1 MTSIADELAKNEL
14 LRDVPES
21 VLRLVMEHAV
31 PLEVAPGEVLLSPER
46 ENHHVYLLL
55 SGTLS
60 LRFDSL
66 DSPEIREL
74 SAGISVGEMSLI
86 DDAPPSAYVVAKEA
100 GRVLRLHRDII
111 LGLVTANP
119 VAYNLLRLLTKW
131 MKANTEHIIQDRL
144 RISELTDH
152 AHIDGLTGL
161 YNRRWL
167 DNTLARL
174 LQQARK
180 DGLPL
185 TILLA
190 DIDGFKEYN
199 DAHGHQGGDRAL
211 IAVSEVLKAAARPY
225 DFPTRY
231 GGEEFLIL
239 LQNTTIEGGIALAER
254 IRHAVEVK
262 SVVTAEGA
270 SLPSITL
277 SIGVATNLSHVMPA
291 SLISAADAQLYRAKR
306 AGKNRV
312 CY

>member
-270 SLPSITL
+270 PLPGITL